1 MSIVMF
7 TVPNGDGSVLMHV
20 YGTSII
26 SNSITFAIFDK
37 TRHIFVEQ
45 NATWST
51 PIGSGTPNA
60 FAVTS
65 MNFGNSTVA
74 LKIIPLNPT
83 ATPSTSSSIKVISA
97 PASMGTSCSLFSGTV
112 RGAILGND
120 YYIFCSNSGRSLNYL
135 ATSDG
140 ITFNAPVKVNTSI
153 GYPESFFPFAST
165 PGSGVTWAFMNNDTS
180 IAGLTLSGPNIGAWQ
195 DMNYSINVTGW
206 SNPNGGSSGSSD
218 GSFGGS
224 SNSIFKGGV
233 PVSAIIGIVIACLTV
248 LCVVST
254 WTCRY
259 MARRKRLQS
268 VEVVH
273 ASCMPLQQ
281 TSTTFV
287 PPTFE
292 NYEHGQQYQM
302 YPPPPSVQAHQ
313 SHDQPEMSP
322 APAYT
327 PYPTKND
334 EMGASLSSPYI
345 PATTAS
351 VSSTPTFAQPQ
362 HLQQYPGTAV
372 GRPQT
377 DVQEKEKSAMCGGGK
392 HDAQQQQP
400 GGETLA
406 FPGHL
411 YSQLTDAHCH
421 IQDDR
426 QNINSLVHS
435 WSSSSDKSTSSDAT
449 VAPLLTG
456 KVCLMGVQPS
466 KDLGLPV
473 QDDGSISIST
483 AALSLNSS
491 SVRSSSTPVVTVSW
505 SDTDTQGDWDL
516 VSKLAQDHPDRFV
529 PCFGIHPWFTHKYRP
544 LEGSTGSGIELRG
557 VSAGG
562 AAEQSAEGASPTLS
576 FSSAFLT
583 PVPEPG
589 LRREAFL
596 AMSKQLQEQMAKE
609 NQEKVAAGDNDD
621 GAQEGMTHQDAAV
634 GSNAVEEN
642 GANAKLMEISTHQQ
656 HDPRFAHYQKVL
668 GLPTSASEEYLRDLS
683 KRLPEPRALEPALKE
698 LRRQLEA
705 HPHAV
710 VGEIGLDRT
719 ARVPEPSIPSS
730 SSTTATT
737 TAGCDNGDKEK
748 KDPNQK
754 RTTLALTSIQHQLDI
769 VREQLKLA
777 ASLNRAVSF
786 HCVQAYGHWHDFLI
800 QEGRRLKQME
810 AGNDYQLQLQQIH
823 ASGGTA
829 AISPISPSGIRLS
842 KKSAAR
848 LRKEA
853 RDAAWER
860 HVASTLQESSD
871 EDEDDEESGDDKDE
885 SRSGDDGSK
894 SVASSTL
901 NAVTMTTTTA
911 AGTSGTDE
919 STVAPKYEPVLP
931 PRLCM
936 HSYGGSIDMLKAFT
950 KLDHPPEIF
959 FSFSILINGR
969 LQEKKLRELI
979 LAVPEDRLL
988 IESDHHSHTQVD
1000 RLLVEMASKVAEIR
1014 GWTIEKTVER
1024 SARNWQR
1031 FVYG

>member
-1 MSIVMF
+1 
-7 TVPNGDGSVLMHV
+7 
-20 YGTSII
+20 
-26 SNSITFAIFDK
+26 
-37 TRHIFVEQ
+37 
-45 NATWST
+45 
-51 PIGSGTPNA
+51 
-60 FAVTS
+60 
-65 MNFGNSTVA
+65 
-74 LKIIPLNPT
+74 
-83 ATPSTSSSIKVISA
+83 
-97 PASMGTSCSLFSGTV
+97 
-112 RGAILGND
+112 
-120 YYIFCSNSGRSLNYL
+120 
-135 ATSDG
+135 
-140 ITFNAPVKVNTSI
+140 
-153 GYPESFFPFAST
+153 
-165 PGSGVTWAFMNNDTS
+165 
-180 IAGLTLSGPNIGAWQ
+180 
-195 DMNYSINVTGW
+195 
-206 SNPNGGSSGSSD
+206 
-218 GSFGGS
+218 
-224 SNSIFKGGV
+224 
-233 PVSAIIGIVIACLTV
+233 
-248 LCVVST
+248 
-254 WTCRY
+254 
-259 MARRKRLQS
+259 
-268 VEVVH
+268 
-273 ASCMPLQQ
+273 
-281 TSTTFV
+281 
-287 PPTFE
+287 
-292 NYEHGQQYQM
+292 
-302 YPPPPSVQAHQ
+302 
-313 SHDQPEMSP
+313 
-322 APAYT
+322 
-327 PYPTKND
+327 
-334 EMGASLSSPYI
+334 
-345 PATTAS
+345 
-351 VSSTPTFAQPQ
+351 
-362 HLQQYPGTAV
+362 
-372 GRPQT
+372 
-377 DVQEKEKSAMCGGGK
+377 MCGGGK

-491 SVRSSSTPVVTVSW
+491 S
-505 SDTDTQGDWDL
+505 
-516 VSKLAQDHPDRFV
+516 
-529 PCFGIHPWFTHKYRP
+529 
-544 LEGSTGSGIELRG
+544 
-557 VSAGG
+557 
-562 AAEQSAEGASPTLS
+562 
-576 FSSAFLT
+576 
-583 PVPEPG
+583 
-589 LRREAFL
+589 
-596 AMSKQLQEQMAKE
+596 
-609 NQEKVAAGDNDD
+609 
-621 GAQEGMTHQDAAV
+621 
-634 GSNAVEEN
+634 
-642 GANAKLMEISTHQQ
+642 
-656 HDPRFAHYQKVL
+656 KVL

>member
-1 MSIVMF
+1 MSDITPLQPNCIASDGSALWAHTLIRGLGRVNDTILLTQSSANPTSPKDLTWKVVSSVSQPGLYILQGLAQIRSLVCSVDSKGSWTNVDVTDNYKWSFTADSVMF

-377 DVQEKEKSAMCGGGK
+377 DVQYVAPPLSTATAAYPSRPGPQLYPASAAPQDYGDQHLFSQSVPQANLRQNPQEGVP
-392 HDAQQQQP
+392 QP
-400 GGETLA
+400 G
-406 FPGHL
+406 
-411 YSQLTDAHCH
+411 SQ
-421 IQDDR
+421 
-426 QNINSLVHS
+426 
-435 WSSSSDKSTSSDAT
+435 
-449 VAPLLTG
+449 
-456 KVCLMGVQPS
+456 
-466 KDLGLPV
+466 
-473 QDDGSISIST
+473 
-483 AALSLNSS
+483 
-491 SVRSSSTPVVTVSW
+491 
-505 SDTDTQGDWDL
+505 
-516 VSKLAQDHPDRFV
+516 
-529 PCFGIHPWFTHKYRP
+529 Y
-544 LEGSTGSGIELRG
+544 
-557 VSAGG
+557 
-562 AAEQSAEGASPTLS
+562 
-576 FSSAFLT
+576 
-583 PVPEPG
+583 
-589 LRREAFL
+589 
-596 AMSKQLQEQMAKE
+596 
-609 NQEKVAAGDNDD
+609 
-621 GAQEGMTHQDAAV
+621 
-634 GSNAVEEN
+634 
-642 GANAKLMEISTHQQ
+642 
-656 HDPRFAHYQKVL
+656 HY
-668 GLPTSASEEYLRDLS
+668 
-683 KRLPEPRALEPALKE
+683 
-698 LRRQLEA
+698 
-705 HPHAV
+705 
-710 VGEIGLDRT
+710 
-719 ARVPEPSIPSS
+719 
-730 SSTTATT
+730 
-737 TAGCDNGDKEK
+737 
-748 KDPNQK
+748 
-754 RTTLALTSIQHQLDI
+754 
-769 VREQLKLA
+769 
-777 ASLNRAVSF
+777 
-786 HCVQAYGHWHDFLI
+786 
-800 QEGRRLKQME
+800 
-810 AGNDYQLQLQQIH
+810 
-823 ASGGTA
+823 
-829 AISPISPSGIRLS
+829 
-842 KKSAAR
+842 
-848 LRKEA
+848 
-853 RDAAWER
+853 
-860 HVASTLQESSD
+860 
-871 EDEDDEESGDDKDE
+871 
-885 SRSGDDGSK
+885 
-894 SVASSTL
+894 
-901 NAVTMTTTTA
+901 
-911 AGTSGTDE
+911 
-919 STVAPKYEPVLP
+919 
-931 PRLCM
+931 
-936 HSYGGSIDMLKAFT
+936 
-950 KLDHPPEIF
+950 
-959 FSFSILINGR
+959 
-969 LQEKKLRELI
+969 
-979 LAVPEDRLL
+979 
-988 IESDHHSHTQVD
+988 
-1000 RLLVEMASKVAEIR
+1000 
-1014 GWTIEKTVER
+1014 
-1024 SARNWQR
+1024 
-1031 FVYG
+1031 